1 MIAELRTE
9 LQNTAYD
16 LETDQAVADYLNGLV
31 AVEVTEI
38 KGSQIYN
45 TMVPADFV
53 GLTAE
58 NQQYVRDII
67 SLGSVN
73 VSEGTNARAVLIS
86 VFTGLP
92 TLKALAA
99 LTTKQVTRASLIG
112 INSTVMDY
120 HVAEARNG

>member
-16 LETDQAVADYLNGLV
+16 LETDQAVADHLNGLV
-31 AVEVTEI
+31 PVDVTEI

-45 TMVPADFV
+45 TMFPADFV

-58 NQQYVRDII
+58 NQQYVRDIL

-92 TLKALAA
+92 TLTA
-99 LTTKQVTRASLIG
+99 
-112 INSTVMDY
+112 
-120 HVAEARNG
+120 